1 MDEEGEPDLLAL
13 LCGSDAN
20 YDISLSASAVECVD
34 VYEGGLGVS
43 DHHHPSPSAA
53 VPEKNSHATIEISR
67 PSMVGKVGAGR
78 HGDTNEK
85 ALLSLHMRHCKALR
99 REGSFRSDVANLL
112 DESSFRK
119 ADGKVIGVRAKTT
132 SSGVML
138 TLNVVSRKGNRYSR
152 KIPWCQFLEA
162 AYGKF
167 KHTSHIAMA
176 GDISRPTASFAS
188 VFVGSVYMGQQL
200 NILSKM
206 LHLTQ
211 AKQPLFLIRHL
222 KWDETTLWTSLNPD
236 QASDRVRS
244 SWEIMVA
251 RQRIVLGWAD
261 GSCAILR
268 IVMPPVALLAGGA
281 HHMYYALQYHPT
293 YKAVQEML
301 ELLGRHAFHR
311 VQIYESD
318 GAYANERLIAHLI
331 QKNKQMG
338 EAGDMFGSGKYL
350 VHVKCQNHQSQLIN
364 VALVAAA
371 GNNILNRMY
380 GMTVYIRNLGNWL
393 RLKQALFTWV
403 DENLCFMD
411 DVMSP
416 DDVHHHP
423 AMLEMID
430 FLRTKHYSESKSE
443 ESLPRFEKAAQKFLE
458 MFNGNSDMGF
468 PCHRCTHSCFP
479 LQLRHCQHRQEAV
492 RK

>member
-13 LCGSDAN
+13 LCGSDAAN
-20 YDISLSASAVECVD
+20 HGISLSSSAVECAVD
-34 VYEGGLGVS
+34 EGGLGVS

-53 VPEKNSHATIEISR
+53 AGPPDQNSHATISR

-78 HGDTNEK
+78 HGDANEK
-85 ALLSLHMRHCKALR
+85 ALLSLHMRHCKVLR
-99 REGSFRSDVANLL
+99 REESLRSDVANLL
-112 DESSFRK
+112 DNSSFHK
-119 ADGKVIGVRAKTT
+119 ANGKLIGVRAKAT
-132 SSGVML
+132 SSGVIL
-138 TLNVVSRKGNRYSR
+138 TLNVVSKKGNRYTR

-176 GDISRPTASFAS
+176 NDISRPTASFAS

-200 NILSKM
+200 NILAKM
-206 LHLTQ
+206 LRLAQMKH
-211 AKQPLFLIRHL
+211 PVFLIRHL

-281 HHMYYALQYHPT
+281 HHMYYALKYHPS
-293 YKAVQEML
+293 YKAVQDML
-301 ELLGRHAFHR
+301 ELLGRHVFHR

-331 QKNKQMG
+331 QKNKQIAAAG
-338 EAGDMFGSGKYL
+338 EQFGKHL
-350 VHVKCQNHQSQLIN
+350 VHVKCQNHQTQLIN

-380 GMTVYIRNLGNWL
+380 GMTVFIRNLGNWL
-393 RLKQALFTWV
+393 RLKQALFTWLMKISV
-403 DENLCFMD
+403 SWM
-411 DVMSP
+411 M
-416 DDVHHHP
+416 
-423 AMLEMID
+423 
-430 FLRTKHYSESKSE
+430 
-443 ESLPRFEKAAQKFLE
+443 
-458 MFNGNSDMGF
+458 
-468 PCHRCTHSCFP
+468 
-479 LQLRHCQHRQEAV
+479 
-492 RK
+492 